1 MRSLLYLNKYF
12 AKYKLMIVFGV
23 LFIVG
28 SNVLAIFP
36 AQIFRNAIDTVMES
50 LNVLKL
56 LGEGQAYDSF
66 YEILIQSF
74 LLFGGS
80 IIGLAILKGIF
91 TFMMRQTVIV
101 MSRRIEYDLKNEIY
115 AQYQALDTAFYKRNK
130 VGDIMNRISEDV
142 SAVRMYIGPAIMYT
156 VNLII
161 LFTVVIST
169 MFSINERLTWLSL
182 IPLPVMSVLIYF
194 ISSIINKKSTAVQA
208 QLSNIFSRAQES
220 YSGIRI
226 IKAYKQVKKQ
236 EDKFEEECDTFLKR
250 SMSLVKVNS
259 LFHPVIILLPT
270 LSTLITIYVGGLQ
283 VIDGEITYG
292 NIAEFVIYIN
302 MLTWPVASLGWVT
315 SLVQQAAASQTR
327 INEFLEL
334 KPEIQNPT
342 NEINNLEGDIVFD
355 NVSYIYPDSGIKA
368 IKNLSFTIKQG
379 ETFAVLGKTGSGKST
394 IANLI
399 LRLTDPVSGKISLNG
414 HDLKTI
420 NLYQHRERIGY
431 VPQEVFLFSE
441 TIGANIAFGEVAK
454 EQNKEEVVAAAKKA
468 AIHENIEGFEKS
480 YDTMVGERG
489 VTLSGGQ
496 KQRVSIARALLKFP
510 KLLLFDDC
518 LSAVDT
524 ETEEEILQNIKKES
538 EFTTCIIISH
548 RVSSIKHADHIIVL
562 DEGAIIEEGSHE
574 ELMNIKGDYFH
585 LYQKQQVESN

>member
-1 MRSLLYLNKYF
+1 MKSLLYLNKYF
-12 AKYKLMIVFGV
+12 AKYRWMIAFGII
-23 LFIVG
+23 FIVG
-28 SNVLAIFP
+28 SNILSIFP
-36 AQIFRNAIDTVMES
+36 AQIFRNAIDTVLES

-56 LGEGQAYDSF
+56 MGSGEAYDSF
-66 YEILIQSF
+66 YEILLQSF

-80 IIGLAILKGIF
+80 IIGLAILKGVF
-91 TFMMRQTVIV
+91 TFLMRQTVIV
-101 MSRRIEYDLKNEIY
+101 MSRKIEFDLKNEIY

-226 IKAYKQVKKQ
+226 IKAYKQVKQQ
-236 EDKFEEECDTFLKR
+236 EEKFEEECDTFLKR
-250 SMSLVKVNS
+250 SMDLVKVNS

-270 LSTLITIYVGGLQ
+270 LSTLITIYVGGIQ
-283 VIDGEITYG
+283 VIEGEITYG

-327 INEFLEL
+327 INEFLKL

-342 NEINNLEGDIVFD
+342 EEKVDLDGDLVFD
-355 NVSYIYPDSGIKA
+355 NVAYTYSDSGIEA
-368 IKNLSFTIKQG
+368 IKNLSFTVKKG
-379 ETFAVLGKTGSGKST
+379 ETFAILGKTGSGKST
-394 IANLI
+394 LANLI
-399 LRLTDPVSGKISLNG
+399 LRLSDPISGKISING
-414 HDLKTI
+414 HDLKEI
-420 NLYQHRERIGY
+420 NMYQHRERIGY

-441 TIGANIAFGEVAK
+441 TIGANIAFGEVSK
-454 EQNKEEVVAAAKKA
+454 EKDREEIVKAAKKA
-468 AIHENIEGFEKS
+468 AIHENIEGFEKA
-480 YDTMVGERG
+480 YYTMVGERG

-496 KQRVSIARALLKFP
+496 KQRVSIARALLKCP
-510 KLLLFDDC
+510 DILLFDDC

-538 EFTTCIIISH
+538 QSTTCIIISH
-548 RVSSIKHADHIIVL
+548 RVSSIKHADHVIVL
-562 DEGAIIEEGSHE
+562 DDGGISEEGSHQ
-574 ELMNIKGDYFH
+574 ELMDLKGEYYD
-585 LYQKQQVESN
+585 LYQKQHLE

>member
-1 MRSLLYLNKYF
+1 MKSLLYLNKYF
-12 AKYKLMIVFGV
+12 AKYRWMIFFGII
-23 LFIVG
+23 FIVG
-28 SNVLAIFP
+28 SNILSIFP
-36 AQIFRNAIDTVMES
+36 AQIFRNAIDTVLES
-50 LNVLKL
+50 LNVLKM
-56 LGEGQAYDSF
+56 LGSGESYDSF
-66 YEILIQSF
+66 YEILLQSF

-91 TFMMRQTVIV
+91 TFLMRQTVIV
-101 MSRRIEYDLKNEIY
+101 MSRKIEFDLKNEIY
-115 AQYQALDTAFYKRNK
+115 AQYQALDTSFYKRNK

-156 VNLII
+156 VNLIV

-169 MFSINERLTWLSL
+169 MFSVNERLTWLSL
-182 IPLPVMSVLIYF
+182 LPLPVMSVLIYF

-226 IKAYKQVKKQ
+226 IKAYKQVKQQ

-250 SMSLVKVNS
+250 SMDLVKINS

-270 LSTLITIYVGGLQ
+270 LSTLITIYVGGIQ
-283 VIDGEITYG
+283 VIEGEITYG

-334 KPEIQNPT
+334 KPEIENPT
-342 NEINNLEGDIVFD
+342 DKKVDLEGDLVFD
-355 NVSYIYPDSGIKA
+355 NVAYTYSDSGIEA
-368 IKNLSFTIKQG
+368 IKNLSFTVKKG
-379 ETFAVLGKTGSGKST
+379 ETFAILGKTGSGKST
-394 IANLI
+394 LANLI
-399 LRLTDPVSGKISLNG
+399 LRLSDPSSGKITMNG
-414 HDLKTI
+414 YDLKEI
-420 NLYQHRERIGY
+420 NMYQHRERIGY

-441 TIGANIAFGEVAK
+441 TIGANIAFGEVSK
-454 EQNKEEVVAAAKKA
+454 EKDREEIVSAAKKA
-468 AIHENIEGFEKS
+468 AIHYNIQGFENT

-496 KQRVSIARALLKFP
+496 KQRVSIARALLKSP
-510 KLLLFDDC
+510 ALLLFDDC

-538 EFTTCIIISH
+538 QSTTCIIISH
-548 RVSSIKHADHIIVL
+548 RVSSIKHADHVIVL
-562 DEGAIIEEGSHE
+562 DDGGISEEGSHQ
-574 ELMNIKGDYFH
+574 ELMDLKGEYFE
-585 LYQKQQVESN
+585 LYQKQHLE